1 MRNSSFR
8 FLRSPLVT
16 LQQKIVGNA
25 MQMAVV
31 NLRPGQTVYC
41 EAGKFLFKTANVTM
55 ETRLSGP
62 SGGGGAPPAGN
73 GGSGMGGMLRQAMGT
88 AMQVG
93 QRALA
98 GESLAFQ
105 YFTSTGGEGT
115 VGFAGVLPGEMR
127 ALELDGTRAW
137 FAEKDAFVAAESSV
151 EFGIAFQ
158 GGRTGRSGGE
168 GFVLEKFTGQG
179 TVIIAGAGNFIDLDP
194 ADFGGRI
201 EVDTGCVVAF
211 EEGIRYGVQRVGG
224 LNRQGL
230 MNAVFGGE
238 GLSLATL
245 EGSGRVILQSMT
257 IEGLANALKKA
268 QGGDK
273 QGPTGG
279 LFSTHA
285 G

>member
-1 MRNSSFR
+1 M
-8 FLRSPLVT
+8 T
-16 LQQKIVGNA
+16 LQQEIVGNA

-31 NLRPGQTVYC
+31 SLQPGQTVYC
-41 EAGKFLFKTANVTM
+41 EAGKFLFKTSNVTM

-62 SGGGGAPPAGN
+62 GSPSAGGQQPGSG
-73 GGSGMGGMLRQAMGT
+73 GMGGVLRQAMGT
-88 AMQVG
+88 AMQAG

-105 YFTSTGGEGT
+105 YFTCTGGEGT

-127 ALELDGTRAW
+127 ALELDGSRAW

-151 EFGIAFQ
+151 VFGIAFR
-158 GGRTGRSGGE
+158 GGKTGRSGGE
-168 GFVLEKFTGQG
+168 GFILEKFTGTG
-179 TVIIAGAGNFIDLDP
+179 TVIICGAGNFIDLNP
-194 ADFGGRI
+194 ADFGGRV
-201 EVDTGCVVAF
+201 EVDTGCIVAF
-211 EEGIRYGVQRVGG
+211 EEGIQYGVQRVGG

-245 EGSGRVILQSMT
+245 EGNGRVILQSLT
-257 IEGLANALKKA
+257 IEGLANALRKA
-268 QGGDK
+268 RGGDK

-279 LFSTHA
+279 TFSTHT

>member
-1 MRNSSFR
+1 
-8 FLRSPLVT
+8 VT
-16 LQQKIVGNA
+16 LQQEIVGNA
-25 MQMAVV
+25 MQMAVL
-31 NLRPGQTVYC
+31 NLHPGQTVYC
-41 EAGKFLFKTANVTM
+41 EAGKFLFKTTNVTM

-62 SGGGGAPPAGN
+62 SNGGGQGQ
-73 GGSGMGGMLRQAMGT
+73 GSGSGGMGGLLRT

-105 YFTSTGGEGT
+105 YFTAQGGEGT
-115 VGFAGVLPGEMR
+115 VGFAGMLPGEMR
-127 ALELDGTRAW
+127 ALELDGSRAW
-137 FAEKDAFVAAESSV
+137 FAEKDAFVAAESTV
-151 EFGIAFQ
+151 DFGIAFQ
-158 GGRTGRSGGE
+158 GGRTGMSGGE
-168 GFVLEKFTGQG
+168 GFVLEKFTGRG

-194 ADFGGRI
+194 SDFGGRI

-211 EEGIRYGVQRVGG
+211 EEGIQYGVQRIGG

-245 EGSGRVILQSMT
+245 EGRGRVILQSLT
-257 IEGLANALKKA
+257 IESLANALKKA

-279 LFSTHA
+279 LFSTNA

>member
-1 MRNSSFR
+1 M
-8 FLRSPLVT
+8 T
-16 LQQKIVGNA
+16 LQQEIVGNA

-31 NLRPGQTVYC
+31 SLQPGQTVYC
-41 EAGKFLFKTANVTM
+41 EAGKFLFKTTNVTM
-55 ETRLSGP
+55 ETRLGGP
-62 SGGGGAPPAGN
+62 SGGGGQPQP
-73 GGSGMGGMLRQAMGT
+73 GGSGSGGMGGLLRQAMGT
-88 AMQVG
+88 AMQAG
-93 QRALA
+93 QRVLA

-105 YFTSTGGEGT
+105 YFTTRGGEGT

-137 FAEKDAFVAAESSV
+137 FAEKDAFVAAESTV
-151 EFGIAFQ
+151 DFGIAFQ

-168 GFVLEKFTGQG
+168 GFVLEKFTGRG
-179 TVIIAGAGNFIDLDP
+179 TVIIAGAGNFIDLNP

-211 EEGIRYGVQRVGG
+211 EEGIQYGVQRVGG

-245 EGSGRVILQSMT
+245 EGNGRVILQSLT
-257 IEGLANALKKA
+257 IESLANALRKA

-279 LFSTHA
+279 LFSTNA
-285 G
+285 Q

>member
-1 MRNSSFR
+1 MT
-8 FLRSPLVT
+8 LR
-16 LQQKIVGNA
+16 QEIVGNA
-25 MQMAVV
+25 MQMAVCT
-31 NLRPGQTVYC
+31 LEPGQTVYC

-62 SGGGGAPPAGN
+62 GGGGQQGGGPGAG
-73 GGSGMGGMLRQAMGT
+73 GGGLGGMLRGAMGT

-127 ALELDGTRAW
+127 ALELDGNRAW
-137 FAEKDAFVAAESSV
+137 FAEKDAFVAAESTV

-158 GGRTGRSGGE
+158 GGRQGMSGGE
-168 GFVLEKFTGQG
+168 GFILEKFTGHG
-179 TVIIAGAGNFIDLDP
+179 TVIICGAGNFIDLNP

-201 EVDTGCVVAF
+201 EVDTGCIVAF
-211 EEGIRYGVQRVGG
+211 EEGIHYGVQRIGG

-245 EGSGRVILQSMT
+245 EGDGRVILQSLT

>member
-1 MRNSSFR
+1 MT
-8 FLRSPLVT
+8 LR
-16 LQQKIVGNA
+16 QEIVGNA
-25 MQMAVV
+25 MQMAVCT
-31 NLRPGQTVYC
+31 LHPGQTVYC
-41 EAGKFLFKTANVTM
+41 EAGKFLFKTSNVTM

-62 SGGGGAPPAGN
+62 GGGGGQAAGGN
-73 GGSGMGGMLRQAMGT
+73 GGSGAGGGMGGMLRQAMGT

-105 YFTSTGGEGT
+105 YFTAGGGEGT

-127 ALELDGTRAW
+127 ALELAGTRAW
-137 FAEKDAFVAAESSV
+137 FAEKDAFVAAESTV

-158 GGRTGRSGGE
+158 GGKTGRSGGE
-168 GFVLEKFTGQG
+168 GFILEKFTGHG
-179 TVIIAGAGNFIDLDP
+179 TVIICGAGNFIDLNP

-201 EVDTGCVVAF
+201 EVDTGCIVAF
-211 EEGIRYGVQRVGG
+211 EEGIQYGVQRIGG

-245 EGSGRVILQSMT
+245 EGNGRVILQSLT

-279 LFSTHA
+279 MFSTHA

>member
-1 MRNSSFR
+1 M
-8 FLRSPLVT
+8 T
-16 LQQKIVGNA
+16 LQQEIVGNA

-41 EAGKFLFKTANVTM
+41 EAGKFLFKTVNVTM

-62 SGGGGAPPAGN
+62 SNGGGRQQGA
-73 GGSGMGGMLRQAMGT
+73 GGSGGMGGMLRQAMGT
-88 AMQVG
+88 AMQAG
-93 QRALA
+93 QRMLA

-105 YFTSTGGEGT
+105 YFSAQGGEGT

-137 FAEKDAFVAAESSV
+137 FAEKDAFVAAESTV
-151 EFGIAFQ
+151 DFGIAFQ
-158 GGRTGRSGGE
+158 GGRTGMSGGE
-168 GFVLEKFTGQG
+168 GFVLEKFTGHG
-179 TVIIAGAGNFIDLDP
+179 TVIIAGAGNFIDLNP

-211 EEGIRYGVQRVGG
+211 EEGIQYGVQRIGG
-224 LNRQGL
+224 LNRQGM

-245 EGSGRVILQSMT
+245 EGNGRVILQSLT
-257 IEGLANALKKA
+257 IESLANALKKA

>member
-1 MRNSSFR
+1 M
-8 FLRSPLVT
+8 T
-16 LQQKIVGNA
+16 LQQEIVGNA

-31 NLRPGQTVYC
+31 SLHPGQTVYC
-41 EAGKFLFKTANVTM
+41 EAGKFLFKTVNVSM
-55 ETRLSGP
+55 ETRLGGP
-62 SGGGGAPPAGN
+62 SGGAGGRQPQG
-73 GGSGMGGMLRQAMGT
+73 GGSGGGGMGGMLRQAMGT

-105 YFTSTGGEGT
+105 YFTAQGGEGT

-137 FAEKDAFVAAESSV
+137 FAEKDAFVAAESTV
-151 EFGIAFQ
+151 DFGIAFQ
-158 GGRTGRSGGE
+158 GGRTGMKGGE
-168 GFVLEKFTGQG
+168 GFILEKFTGHG
-179 TVIIAGAGNFIDLDP
+179 TVIIAGAGNFIDLNP

-211 EEGIRYGVQRVGG
+211 EEGIQYGVQRVGG
-224 LNRQGL
+224 LNRQGI

-245 EGSGRVILQSMT
+245 EGNGRVILQSLT
-257 IEGLANALKKA
+257 IESLANALKKA

-279 LFSTHA
+279 LFSTNA

>member
-1 MRNSSFR
+1 M
-8 FLRSPLVT
+8 
-16 LQQKIVGNA
+16 
-25 MQMAVV
+25 
-31 NLRPGQTVYC
+31 
-41 EAGKFLFKTANVTM
+41 TM

-62 SGGGGAPPAGN
+62 SGSDRQTSGEGGQ
-73 GGSGMGGMLRQAMGT
+73 GGVGGLLCQAMGT

-93 QRALA
+93 RRVPT
-98 GESLAFQ
+98 GESPAFP
-105 YFTSTGGEGT
+105 YFTAQGGKGT

-137 FAEKDAFVAAESSV
+137 FAEKDAFVAAESTV
-151 EFGIAFQ
+151 DFGIAFT
-158 GGRTGRSGGE
+158 GGRTGTSNGE
-168 GFVLEKFTGQG
+168 GFVLETFTGHG
-179 TVIIAGAGNFIDLDP
+179 TVIIAGAGTFIDLNP

-224 LNRQGL
+224 LDRQGI

-245 EGSGRVILQSMT
+245 EGDGRVVLQSLT
-257 IEGLANALKKA
+257 LESLANALKKD

-279 LFSTHA
+279 LFSTRV

>member
-1 MRNSSFR
+1 MT
-8 FLRSPLVT
+8 LR
-16 LQQKIVGNA
+16 QEIVGNA
-25 MQMAVV
+25 MQMAVCT
-31 NLRPGQTVYC
+31 LQPGQTVYC

-62 SGGGGAPPAGN
+62 SAGGGQPGGN
-73 GGSGMGGMLRQAMGT
+73 GGSGGGGGMGGMLRQAMGT

-105 YFTSTGGEGT
+105 YFTATGGEGT

-137 FAEKDAFVAAESSV
+137 FAEKDAFVAAESTV

-158 GGRTGRSGGE
+158 GGKTGRSGGE
-168 GFVLEKFTGQG
+168 GFILEKFTGRG
-179 TVIIAGAGNFIDLDP
+179 TVIICGAGNFIDLNP

-201 EVDTGCVVAF
+201 EVDTGCIVAF
-211 EEGIRYGVQRVGG
+211 EEGIRYGVERIGG

-245 EGSGRVILQSMT
+245 EGNGRVILQSLT

>member
-1 MRNSSFR
+1 MT
-8 FLRSPLVT
+8 LR
-16 LQQKIVGNA
+16 QEIVGNA
-25 MQMAVV
+25 MQMAVCT
-31 NLRPGQTVYC
+31 LQPGQTVYC

-62 SGGGGAPPAGN
+62 GGGGGQAAGGNGGSGGGG
-73 GGSGMGGMLRQAMGT
+73 GMGGMLRQAMGT

-105 YFTSTGGEGT
+105 YFTASGGEGT

-137 FAEKDAFVAAESSV
+137 FAEKDAFVAAESTV

-158 GGRTGRSGGE
+158 GGKTGRSGGE
-168 GFVLEKFTGQG
+168 GFILEKFTGYG
-179 TVIIAGAGNFIDLDP
+179 TVIICGAGNFIDLNP

-201 EVDTGCVVAF
+201 EVDTGCIVAF
-211 EEGIRYGVQRVGG
+211 EEGIQYGVERIGG

-245 EGSGRVILQSMT
+245 EGNGRVILQSLT

-279 LFSTHA
+279 MFSTHA

>member
-1 MRNSSFR
+1 M
-8 FLRSPLVT
+8 T
-16 LQQKIVGNA
+16 LQQEIVGNA

-31 NLRPGQTVYC
+31 NLQPGQTVYC
-41 EAGKFLFKTANVTM
+41 EAGKFLFKTVNVTM

-62 SGGGGAPPAGN
+62 GGGRQQGGGGGA
-73 GGSGMGGMLRQAMGT
+73 GGGMGGMLRQAMGT
-88 AMQVG
+88 AMQAG

-105 YFTSTGGEGT
+105 YFNAQGGEGT

-137 FAEKDAFVAAESSV
+137 FAEKDAFVAAESTV
-151 EFGIAFQ
+151 DFGIAFQ
-158 GGRTGRSGGE
+158 GGRTGMSGGE
-168 GFVLEKFTGQG
+168 GFILEKFTGHG
-179 TVIIAGAGNFIDLDP
+179 TVIIAGAGNFIDLNP

-211 EEGIRYGVQRVGG
+211 EEGIQYGVQRVGG

-245 EGSGRVILQSMT
+245 EGNGRVILQSLT
-257 IEGLANALKKA
+257 IESLANALKKA

>member
-1 MRNSSFR
+1 
-8 FLRSPLVT
+8 VT
-16 LQQKIVGNA
+16 LQQEIVGTA

-31 NLRPGQTVYC
+31 SLQPGQTVYC

-62 SGGGGAPPAGN
+62 SGGGGQPQAGAASAAGA
-73 GGSGMGGMLRQAMGT
+73 GGPGGGMGGMLRQAMGT

-137 FAEKDAFVAAESSV
+137 FAEKDAFVAAESTV

-168 GFVLEKFTGQG
+168 GFVLEKFTGRG
-179 TVIIAGAGNFIDLDP
+179 TVIIAGAGNFIDLNP
-194 ADFGGRI
+194 ADFGGRVD
-201 EVDTGCVVAF
+201 VDTGCVVAF

-224 LNRQGL
+224 LNRQGM

-245 EGSGRVILQSMT
+245 EGNGRVILQSLT
-257 IEGLANALKKA
+257 IESLANALRKA

-279 LFSTHA
+279 LFSTNA

>member
-1 MRNSSFR
+1 
-8 FLRSPLVT
+8 VT
-16 LQQKIVGNA
+16 LQQQIVGNA
-25 MQMAVV
+25 MQMVV
-31 NLRPGQTVYC
+31 CTLQPGQTVYC
-41 EAGKFLFKTANVTM
+41 EAGKFLFKTADVSM
-55 ETRLSGP
+55 ETRLGGP
-62 SGGGGAPPAGN
+62 GSRGAGGAGGPGGQQGGGG
-73 GGSGMGGMLRQAMGT
+73 MGGLLRQAMGT

-105 YFTSTGGEGT
+105 YFTARGPEEGT

-127 ALELDGTRAW
+127 ALELDGSRAW
-137 FAEKDAFVAAESSV
+137 FAEKDAFVAAEETV
-151 EFGIAFQ
+151 QFGIAFA
-158 GGRTGRSGGE
+158 GGRQGMSGGE
-168 GFVLEKFTGQG
+168 GFILEKFTGTG
-179 TVIIAGAGNFIDLDP
+179 TVIIAGAGNFIDLNP
-194 ADFGGRI
+194 ADFGGRV
-201 EVDTGCVVAF
+201 EVDTGCIVAF
-211 EEGIRYGVQRVGG
+211 EEGIQYGVQRIGG
-224 LNRQGL
+224 LNRQGI

-245 EGSGRVILQSMT
+245 EGNGRVILQSMT

-279 LFSTHA
+279 LFSTHV

>member
-1 MRNSSFR
+1 
-8 FLRSPLVT
+8 VT
-16 LQQKIVGNA
+16 LQQEIVGNA

-31 NLRPGQTVYC
+31 SLQPGQTVYC
-41 EAGKFLFKTANVTM
+41 EAGKFLFKTTNVTM
-55 ETRLSGP
+55 ETRLGGP
-62 SGGGGAPPAGN
+62 SSGGGQQSQP
-73 GGSGMGGMLRQAMGT
+73 GGSGSGGMGGLLRQAMGT
-88 AMQVG
+88 AMQAG

-105 YFTSTGGEGT
+105 YFTTQGGEGT

-137 FAEKDAFVAAESSV
+137 FAEKDAFVAAESTV
-151 EFGIAFQ
+151 DFGIAFQ

-168 GFVLEKFTGQG
+168 GFVLEKFTGRG
-179 TVIIAGAGNFIDLDP
+179 TVIIAGAGNFIDLNP
-194 ADFGGRI
+194 ADFGGRV

-224 LNRQGL
+224 LNRQGV

-245 EGSGRVILQSMT
+245 EGDGRVILQSLT
-257 IEGLANALKKA
+257 IESLANALKKA

-279 LFSTHA
+279 LFSTNA
-285 G
+285 Q

>member
-1 MRNSSFR
+1 M
-8 FLRSPLVT
+8 T
-16 LQQKIVGNA
+16 LQQEIVGNA

-31 NLRPGQTVYC
+31 SLQPGQTVYC
-41 EAGKFLFKTANVTM
+41 EAGKFLFKTTNVTM
-55 ETRLSGP
+55 ETRLGGP
-62 SGGGGAPPAGN
+62 SGGGGQSQQ
-73 GGSGMGGMLRQAMGT
+73 GGSGPGGSGSGGMGGLLRQAMGT
-88 AMQVG
+88 AMQAG

-105 YFTSTGGEGT
+105 YFTTQGGEGT

-137 FAEKDAFVAAESSV
+137 FAEKDAFVAAESTV
-151 EFGIAFQ
+151 DFGIAFQ

-168 GFVLEKFTGQG
+168 GFVLEKFTGRG
-179 TVIIAGAGNFIDLDP
+179 TVIIAGAGNFIDLNP
-194 ADFGGRI
+194 ADFGGRV

-245 EGSGRVILQSMT
+245 EGDGRVILQSLT
-257 IEGLANALKKA
+257 IESLANALRKA

-279 LFSTHA
+279 LFSTNA
-285 G
+285 Q